1 VTKDLAY
8 NVIVCYTL
16 TAVFITMSGTESEA
30 LPAQPD
36 EAQISSLVSSVVLKA
51 KESDS
56 LSSLTPRLVRSEV
69 ENKLELPSGT
79 LDSPAYK
86 TLVKRTIHD
95 AMQRE
100 QTSGIGGKTDGKIGR
115 NASKLKTGKSGH
127 SSASKSIKSKEII
140 TDSEREDG
148 PNISAPQR
156 KAEPG
161 MKLDNRKEEKHPR
174 SNSKAKPSK
183 ADPKASKDI
192 SLSAKATPSGSKRKL
207 PPEPLAQ
214 SDSDAGNY
222 NTTPKVSPS
231 SRRITDNQKSDSELS
246 SLVDEPSKKKAR
258 GKSKNSEAGKPPVKS
273 RRPKQTSHTLSKDEE
288 TIKRMKTLVVACG
301 VRKQWTRE
309 LDGLNANAQIAQIR
323 KILSDLGM
331 VGRLSME
338 QAREIRAQRELAQEL
353 DDVQNF
359 ERAITSGKPFKTE
372 GTSRRLDKRRG
383 SNADNADDSSGPGSE
398 SESAD
403 PEPPKI
409 NNARRSIMA
418 FLKDQSSDDE

>member
-1 VTKDLAY
+1 MIKDLAY

-16 TAVFITMSGTESEA
+16 TAVFITMPGTESEA
-30 LPAQPD
+30 LPAQPN
-36 EAQISSLVSSVVLKA
+36 EAQISSLVSSIVLKA

-79 LDSPAYK
+79 LDSPAYRAI
-86 TLVKRTIHD
+86 VKRTIHD

-100 QTSGIGGKTDGKIGR
+100 QTSGVGGKTDGKTSK
-115 NASKLKTGKSGH
+115 NPSKLKASKSGH
-127 SSASKSIKSKEII
+127 SSTSKSIKSKEII
-140 TDSEREDG
+140 TDSEREDE
-148 PNISAPQR
+148 PNLSAPRR

-161 MKLDNRKEEKHPR
+161 TKLDNRKEEKHAR
-174 SNSKAKPSK
+174 SNSKAKSSK
-183 ADPKASKDI
+183 ADSKASKDI
-192 SLSAKATPSGSKRKL
+192 SPSAKVAPSGSKRKL
-207 PPEPLAQ
+207 PPEPLAR
-214 SDSDAGNY
+214 SDSDAENY
-222 NTTPKVSPS
+222 NTTPKVSSS

-258 GKSKNSEAGKPPVKS
+258 GKPKNSEAGKPPVKS
-273 RRPKQTSHTLSKDEE
+273 KRSKQTSHMLSKDEE
-288 TIKRMKTLVVACG
+288 TIKRLKSLVVACG

-309 LDGLNANAQIAQIR
+309 LDGLNVNAQIAHIR

-331 VGRLSME
+331 VGRPSIE

-359 ERAITSGKPFKTE
+359 ERAIVSGKPFKTE
-372 GTSRRLDKRRG
+372 STSRRLARRKG
-383 SNADNADDSSGPGSE
+383 SNADNANDSSGPGSE

-403 PEPPKI
+403 HEPPKM

-418 FLKDQSSDDE
+418 FLQDQSSDDE